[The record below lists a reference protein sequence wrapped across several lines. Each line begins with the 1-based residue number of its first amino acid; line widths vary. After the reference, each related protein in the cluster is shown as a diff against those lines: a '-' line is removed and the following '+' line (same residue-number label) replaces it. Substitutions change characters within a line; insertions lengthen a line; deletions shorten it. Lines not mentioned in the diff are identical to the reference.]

1 MKHNGKYY
9 VSRSTHRKALN
20 LIKCYE
26 QNEAQMLADLSLLR
40 MEVQVWKNKSIEF
53 RIKQFL
59 NIK

>member
-9 VSRSTHRKALN
+9 VSRATHRKALN